1 MPMTRAEKTAKKKAD
16 NLIEKTYLENCSG
29 VTVNVMDIGKIFA
42 EGHKALAEGR
52 DLKTALVEFV
62 EKIRTDKPQ
71 VSA

>member
-1 MPMTRAEKTAKKKAD
+1 MLTRAQKIAKNKAD
-16 NLIEKTYLENCSG
+16 KLIEKTYLENCCN

-62 EKIRTDKPQ
+62 EKIRTDRPT
-71 VSA
+71 A